1 MSELLKAKE
10 EFHFHV
16 KKIQDAV
23 CHELKSL
30 DPSIKMKE
38 DLWTREDAEGNH
50 GGGGITRVFTGDLIE
65 NAGVNT
71 SLVHGKVDPK
81 FAKKV
86 GGNQD
91 TMWAAGVSL
100 IIHPTNPKVPTTHA
114 NFRMIEMGDKVWFGG
129 GADLTPYYPHTEDFK
144 EFHQVWKDALND
156 DELYHKMKETCDTYF
171 TNSHR
176 ANEMRGVGGIF
187 YDHFNSGNFVK
198 DLSFVKNLS
207 EQFIPSYFPIANRR
221 LNEAYDDEDVDFQ
234 LHRRG
239 RYVEFNLLHDRGTKF
254 GLESNG
260 RTDSILVSLPKR
272 CHFSYQYAPAEGSPH
287 AEMMKY
293 YYPHDWA

>member
-1 MSELLKAKE
+1 MSDLVKAKE
-10 EFHFHV
+10 NFHRHV
-16 KKIQDAV
+16 KHIQDAV
-23 CHELKSL
+23 CLEIKKL
-30 DPSIKMKE
+30 DPSIEMTE
-38 DLWTREDAEGNH
+38 DLWTRKDIEGNA
-50 GGGGITRVFTGDLIE
+50 GGGGITRVFTGDIIE

-81 FAKKV
+81 FAAKV
-86 GGNQD
+86 GGNQNN
-91 TMWAAGVSL
+91 MWATGVSL
-100 IIHPTNPKVPTTHA
+100 IIHPLNPKVPTTHA

-144 EFHQVWKDALND
+144 EFHQVWKKALRD
-156 DELYHKMKETCDTYF
+156 EELYKKMKSTCDTYF
-171 TNSHR
+171 TNTHR
-176 ANEMRGVGGIF
+176 ENEMRGVGGIF
-187 YDHFNSGNFVK
+187 YDHFNTGDLEK
-198 DLSFVKNLS
+198 DLKFVKNLS
-207 EQFIPSYFPIANRR
+207 EEFIPSYFPIANRR
-221 LNEAYDDEDVDFQ
+221 LNEEFNESDVDFQ

-272 CHFSYQYAPAEGSPH
+272 CHFSYQYHPQNGTPH

-293 YYPHDWA
+293 YYPHEWA